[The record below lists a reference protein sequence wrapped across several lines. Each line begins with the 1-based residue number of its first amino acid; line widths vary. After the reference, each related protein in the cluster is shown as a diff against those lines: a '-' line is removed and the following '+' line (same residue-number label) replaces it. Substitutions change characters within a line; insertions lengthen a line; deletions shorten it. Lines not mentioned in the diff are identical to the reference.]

1 MITCIF
7 SLLQLLLAENDDFQM
22 ENLDVF
28 LFFFFF
34 LFLFWLKAQIL
45 GTRKNR
51 AVLTSTYNL
60 CF

>member
-34 LFLFWLKAQIL
+34 FFFFGSKRKFWAHVRT
-45 GTRKNR
+45 GR
-51 AVLTSTYNL
+51 
-60 CF
+60 F